1 MEKEST
7 ANDCP
12 KNDLGIGADSVDE
25 DFCVLT
31 AKRCIIFFLFI
42 VITIKIG
49 LLEDALFFNL
59 CFLQLCSKAY
69 LGVKFGTIEFLTD
82 ASFFP
87 SIFFTKSHNLV
98 GIQSRGKKNH
108 IF

>member
-1 MEKEST
+1 MILALEF
-7 ANDCP
+7 
-12 KNDLGIGADSVDE
+12 DSRDD
-25 DFCVLT
+25 DFCVAHFKTLHN
-31 AKRCIIFFLFI
+31 FLFI

-49 LLEDALFFNL
+49 PLMDTLEFFFNL

-87 SIFFTKSHNLV
+87 EHFFFHKKS
-98 GIQSRGKKNH
+98 
-108 IF
+108 

>member
-1 MEKEST
+1 VIEKSVPPMTVQKMILALEF
-7 ANDCP
+7 
-12 KNDLGIGADSVDE
+12 DSRDD
-25 DFCVLT
+25 DFCVAHFKTLHN
-31 AKRCIIFFLFI
+31 FLFI

-49 LLEDALFFNL
+49 PLKDTGVFFNL

-87 SIFFTKSHNLV
+87 EHVSSQKVMIVK
-98 GIQSRGKKNH
+98 
-108 IF
+108 

>member
-12 KNDLGIGADSVDE
+12 KNDLGIGADSGDE

-31 AKRCIIFFLFI
+31 AKRCIIFFFLFI

-49 LLEDALFFNL
+49 LLEDPLFFNL

-82 ASFFP
+82 ASFF
-87 SIFFTKSHNLV
+87 SEHFLHKKS
-98 GIQSRGKKNH
+98 
-108 IF
+108 

>member
-1 MEKEST
+1 MTVQKMILALEF
-7 ANDCP
+7 
-12 KNDLGIGADSVDE
+12 DSRDD
-25 DFCVLT
+25 DFCVAHFKTLHN
-31 AKRCIIFFLFI
+31 FLFI

-49 LLEDALFFNL
+49 PLKDTGVFFNL

-87 SIFFTKSHNLV
+87 EHFFFTKSHNLQV
-98 GIQSRGKKNH
+98 RIQEGKL
-108 IF
+108 ITFF

>member
-12 KNDLGIGADSVDE
+12 KNDLDIGADSKDE

-31 AKRCIIFFLFI
+31 AKRCIIFLFI

-49 LLEDALFFNL
+49 PLEDALFF
-59 CFLQLCSKAY
+59 F
-69 LGVKFGTIEFLTD
+69 KFV
-82 ASFFP
+82 FFY
-87 SIFFTKSHNLV
+87 SYVVRLI
-98 GIQSRGKKNH
+98 
-108 IF
+108 